1 MKPNSRN
8 VRTALALSLT
18 MICASCATTQS
29 PGPGSRSLPAESS
42 VVLAPVVA
50 PAVSVGQ
57 DARAALKVCTDGLKE
72 ANIRLGKSRAIYSK
86 VRKQYGN

>member
-1 MKPNSRN
+1 M
-8 VRTALALSLT
+8 
-18 MICASCATTQS
+18 
-29 PGPGSRSLPAESS
+29 
-42 VVLAPVVA
+42 VLAPVVA